1 MKSEREVAQS
11 CPTLSDPMDCS
22 LPGSSA
28 HGIFQARVLEWGT
41 TAFSG
46 RSYLAARE
54 GWLKTQL
61 WVCLTSAMLLCFRGF
76 ARYATLPKLAR
87 ELDCFHPSIPG
98 TSTSNWEKSHLT
110 HSSLE
115 TRETGIST
123 KRTLPLLGL
132 PPHSSVIFNC
142 WALWT
147 RSSAIIWENQHT
159 STWFSK
165 NNAWERALQ
174 TASTRAMT

>member
-1 MKSEREVAQS
+1 MKSLS
-11 CPTLSDPMDCS
+11 CVWPSVIPWTACI

-28 HGIFQARVLEWGT
+28 HGIFQARVVEWGA
-41 TAFSG
+41 TAFSR
-46 RSYLAARE
+46 RSYLAARA

-76 ARYATLPKLAR
+76 ARYTTLPKLTR
-87 ELDCFHPSIPG
+87 ELDRFHPSIPG

-110 HSSLE
+110 DSSLE
-115 TRETGIST
+115 TRQTGIPT
-123 KRTLPLLGL
+123 KRTLPLTGL

-147 RSSAIIWENQHT
+147 RSSATKWENQHT

-165 NNAWERALQ
+165 NNARERTLQ
-174 TASTRAMT
+174 TLSTRAMT